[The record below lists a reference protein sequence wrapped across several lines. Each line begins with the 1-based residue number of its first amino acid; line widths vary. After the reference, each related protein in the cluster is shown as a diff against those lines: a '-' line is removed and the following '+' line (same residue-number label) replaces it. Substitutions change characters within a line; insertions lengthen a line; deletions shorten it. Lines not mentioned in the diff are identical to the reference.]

1 MRSSSSCRF
10 LFRAGAFLA
19 SLALLFNCAF
29 CEGFGLAGPGQP
41 DIMEDVYA
49 LPIDFSGGCELDP
62 RNFDGKTFYQ
72 DPTITVTLTSGRYSD
87 CDWWAAD
94 IVIASPTQ
102 LRTVSSDGF
111 DKADPRGIKGPR
123 LAKAVN
129 AVLAVDGDYFHY
141 TGKGFILRQGILYK
155 NILDGSTDVLL
166 IDEDGDFHVI
176 ARARQGEVSETV
188 NGKKVINAMYFGPA
202 LVIDGEPV
210 RGVSGAGMA
219 EDKGRQRMAICQV
232 GPLHYKCIC
241 CAGPARGSS
250 GMNLQVFTYFVADM
264 GVKTAYNLDGGD
276 STMLIF
282 NGEKINDIY
291 NSSSRDLVDI
301 VYFASAW
308 DE

>member
-1 MRSSSSCRF
+1 MRSSSSRRILPRVF
-10 LFRAGAFLA
+10 AFLA
-19 SLALLFNCAF
+19 SLTLLFNCAF
-29 CEGFGLAGPGQP
+29 CEGFGLTGPGQP

-72 DPTITVTLTSGRYSD
+72 DPTITVTITSGRYSD
-87 CDWWAAD
+87 CDWWMAD

-102 LRTVSSDGF
+102 LRTVSAGGF
-111 DKADPRGIKGPR
+111 NTSMTMTGSF
-123 LAKAVN
+123 LAKSVN
-129 AVLAVDGDYFHY
+129 AVLAVDGDYYFY
-141 TGKGFILRQGILYK
+141 TGKGYILRQGILYK
-155 NILDGSTDVLL
+155 NVLDGTTDVLL

-176 ARARQGEVSETV
+176 SRARQGEVSDTI

-202 LVIDGEPV
+202 LVIDGDPV
-210 RGVSGAGMA
+210 RGVSGANMA
-219 EDKGRQRMAICQV
+219 EEKGRQRMAICQV

-282 NGEKINDIY
+282 NGEKINDV
-291 NSSSRDLVDI
+291 NNASSRKISDI
-301 VYFASAW
+301 IYFASAW

>member
-1 MRSSSSCRF
+1 MRSSSSARF
-10 LFRAGAFLA
+10 LSRVGAFLA
-19 SLALLFNCAF
+19 SLTLLFNCAF
-29 CEGFGLAGPGQP
+29 CEGFSLAGPGQP

-62 RNFDGKTFYQ
+62 RNFNGKTFYQ

-102 LRTVSSDGF
+102 LRTVSAGGF
-111 DKADPRGIKGPR
+111 NTSMTMTGSF
-123 LAKAVN
+123 LAKSVN
-129 AVLAVDGDYFHY
+129 AVLAVDGDYYFY
-141 TGKGFILRQGILYK
+141 TGKGYILRQGILYK
-155 NILDGSTDVLL
+155 NILDGTTDVLL
-166 IDEDGDFHVI
+166 IDENGDFHVI
-176 ARARQGEVSETV
+176 SRARQGEVSDTV

-282 NGEKINDIY
+282 NGEKINDVN
-291 NSSSRDLVDI
+291 NSSSRKISDI
-301 VYFASAW
+301 IYFASAW